1 MSWLQAIWFDKMI
14 HSGDRLLELVGRS
27 DLNYE
32 GTVPIMLSG
41 TQEAV
46 QCSVMRIRYLVG

>member
-1 MSWLQAIWFDKMI
+1 MSWLQAYWFNKMI

-27 DLNYE
+27 DLDYQ
-32 GTVPIMLSG
+32 GTVPILLPR

-46 QCSVMRIRYLVG
+46 QRC